1 MVTLQRRVEES
12 QIVDQTSMITLEML
26 GITPAAKPLRHA
38 MNGSS
43 LGGND
48 GHEQTGGWSG
58 C

>member
-1 MVTLQRRVEES
+1 
-12 QIVDQTSMITLEML
+12 MITLEML